1 MMVIVINAI
10 LLASSETENAF
21 FLFYLKNFSFFFSVK
36 FFLNFYTLLSRDIV
50 IMIYV
55 WISLGQEKSLYYHY
69 LVVMV
74 QAAFN
79 ARFTKTT
86 WKQLCAIR
94 AIIMAPQ
101 LKADPSSV
109 RWQLTP
115 GWWLPFRWKIRFPAT
130 EWVSEWPICT
140 ATAQTRLL
148 QYKSPSAA
156 LLQPTL
162 HYTDQVTTSWYSAVR
177 APLLP
182 STAPLHWRF

>member
-1 MMVIVINAI
+1 MPYCWPLLRRKMLIFSSI
-10 LLASSETENAF
+10 LRTF
-21 FLFYLKNFSFFFSVK
+21 FFFFSVE
-36 FFLNFYTLLSRDIV
+36 FFLNCFTSFSRDIV
-50 IMIYV
+50 IMVYV
-55 WISLGQEKSLYYHY
+55 WISLGHFHY

-79 ARFTKTT
+79 TRFNGRFTKTT

-94 AIIMAPQ
+94 AIIMALQ

-156 LLQPTL
+156 LLLQSKL
-162 HYTDQVTTSWYSAVR
+162 RCTDKVTTVW
-177 APLLP
+177 
-182 STAPLHWRF
+182 

>member
-10 LLASSETENAF
+10 LLASSETENTY
-21 FLFYLKNFSFFFSVK
+21 FLLYFKNY
-36 FFLNFYTLLSRDIV
+36 FYTSFSRDIV
-50 IMIYV
+50 IMVYV
-55 WISLGQEKSLYYHY
+55 WISLGHFHY

-79 ARFTKTT
+79 TRFNGRFTKTT

-94 AIIMAPQ
+94 AIIMALQ

-162 HYTDQVTTSWYSAVR
+162 HYTDQVTSSWYSVI
-177 APLLP
+177 L
-182 STAPLHWRF
+182 S